1 MKKVFC
7 IGEALIDFVVETPDL
22 DLSLAN
28 EFKKKAG
35 GAAANV
41 ACAIAKLGGRPVF
54 LGCVGNDPFGDFLE
68 DSLNKEGVDLSRL
81 QRADTFTT
89 LVFVSLAQEGE
100 RDFVFCRGADRELRY
115 EGDLRGDLKGNML
128 HLGAATALLGG
139 PLEKAYGRYL
149 FDGIP
154 SGMFISFD
162 PNFRSDL
169 WKGNEKTFVQKC
181 TPFIERA
188 HLCKFSREEALL
200 LSGKKE
206 VEAACDHFHGLGS
219 EIVVVTLGKEGSLL
233 SCRGKKSTIPSVEV
247 KAVDT
252 TGAGDAFVGCLLH
265 QISQIGSYEPL
276 FEQYGLLASMVGL
289 ANRAG
294 AISTTS
300 YGAIPSLPNGEQLGM
315 LGD

>member
-22 DLSLAN
+22 DLSLAS

-41 ACAIAKLGGRPVF
+41 ACAIAKLGGKAVF
-54 LGCVGNDPFGDFLE
+54 LGSVGSDPFGDFLE
-68 DSLNKEGVDLSRL
+68 NSLKKEGVDLSRL

-89 LVFVSLAQEGE
+89 LVFVSLAREGE
-100 RDFVFCRGADRELRY
+100 RDFVFCRGADRELQY
-115 EGDLRGDLKGNML
+115 DGSLRKGLKGNML

-149 FDGIP
+149 FDGLP
-154 SGMFISFD
+154 AGMFISFD

-169 WKGNEKTFVQKC
+169 WKGDESTFVKKC

-206 VEAACDHFHGLGS
+206 LEAACDHFHELGS
-219 EIVVVTLGKEGSLL
+219 EIVVVTLGKAGSLL
-233 SCRGKKSTIPSVEV
+233 SCRGKKRTIPSVEV
-247 KAVDT
+247 RAVDT
-252 TGAGDAFVGCLLH
+252 TGAGDAFIGCLLH
-265 QISQIGSYEPL
+265 QISQMESYHLLLED
-276 FEQYGLLASMVGL
+276 YGLLAGMVGL

-294 AISTTS
+294 AITTTS
-300 YGAIPSLPNGEQLGM
+300 YGAIESLPDRQQLG
-315 LGD
+315 LA